1 MPEYHLQHS
10 TIKVYK
16 ERSDHGKIIIT
27 GKETYENILRET
39 IIQFLKFGL
48 QLLALL
54 ENNS

>member
-1 MPEYHLQHS
+1 MQPS

-16 ERSDHGKIIIT
+16 ERSDHGKIIII

-48 QLLALL
+48 LLLALL

>member
-1 MPEYHLQHS
+1 MQHS

-16 ERSDHGKIIIT
+16 ERSDHGKIIII